1 MKYTFQLICL
11 TLFVMSC
18 SPAPKTEGS
27 SGEERDEPIATTH
40 DDWSKNA
47 TIYEANIRQYSPEG
61 TFNAF
66 TQDIPRLKEMGIK
79 IIWLMPIH
87 PIGELNRK
95 GTKGSY
101 YSVQDYMAVNP
112 EFGTDADFQK
122 LVDTAHE
129 NDMKV
134 LIDWVAN
141 HSAFDNVWTADHL
154 DWYTL
159 DSLGKLQP
167 PIGTDWWDVAD
178 LNFDNAEMR
187 LAMIEAMQY
196 WITDFAIDG
205 YRCDVAS
212 MVPVDFWN
220 QCRDSLESVKTD
232 VFMLAEAESPELQEK
247 AFEMGYAWHFM
258 HVINQIAKGEA
269 SLSSIDEY
277 MMKEDTFFTKGDYR
291 MYFTTNHDENSW
303 NGTVMERYG
312 EKGHLAYAT
321 MAYTIGGM
329 PLLYS
334 GQEAGMDSA
343 LEFFEKDTID
353 WGDYALQ
360 DFYTK
365 LLKLN
370 VENPAL
376 WNGEYRGDFARI
388 STNNDDKIYA
398 FKRTKDGNEVISIC
412 NLSDESVDVSF
423 ENLTSGSYTSLFEG
437 ANYDELASG
446 FTMEPFQYNVFYK

>member
-1 MKYTFQLICL
+1 MKNTFSILCL
-11 TLFVMSC
+11 SLLTASC
-18 SPAPKTEGS
+18 GTPPEPAVV
-27 SGEERDEPIATTH
+27 EETAVVTSHE
-40 DDWSKNA
+40 DWSKNA
-47 TIYEANIRQYSPEG
+47 TIYEVNIRQYSPEG

-66 TQDIPRLKEMGIK
+66 TADIPRIKDMGIK
-79 IIWLMPIH
+79 ILWLMPIH
-87 PIGELNRK
+87 PIGEENRK

-101 YSVQDYMAVNP
+101 YSVKDYKGVNP
-112 EFGTDADFQK
+112 EFGTEADFQK

-134 LIDWVAN
+134 IIDWVAN
-141 HSAFDNVWTADHL
+141 HSAFDNVWTTEHL

-178 LNFDNAEMR
+178 LNFDNQEMR
-187 LAMIEAMQY
+187 LAMISAMQY
-196 WITDFAIDG
+196 WITDFGIDG

-212 MVPVDFWN
+212 MVPTDFWN
-220 QCRDSLESVKTD
+220 QCRDSLESTKPD
-232 VFMLAEAESPELQEK
+232 VFMLAEAETPELQEH

-269 SLSSIDEY
+269 ELSALDEY
-277 MMKEDTFFTKGDYR
+277 MAKEDTTFAKDDYR

-312 EKGHLAYAT
+312 ETGHLAYAT
-321 MAYTIGGM
+321 LAYTIGGM

-343 LEFFEKDTID
+343 LEFFEKDTIE
-353 WGDYALQ
+353 WGEYELQ

-365 LLKLN
+365 LLMLN

-376 WNGEYRGDFARI
+376 WNGEYRGDFNRLI
-388 STNNDDKIYA
+388 TNADDKVYA
-398 FKRTKDGNEVISIC
+398 FARTKGSSQVVTIC
-412 NLSDESVDVSF
+412 NLSDETVELKIESLPQGSF
-423 ENLTSGSYTSLFEG
+423 ESLFETMLYPDI
-437 ANYDELASG
+437 ADG
-446 FTMEPFQYNVFYK
+446 FTIEPFGYHVFYK